1 MHGCGIVDLF
11 IESRK
16 VYEVYVVLDRAVE
29 RRGDIGE
36 N

>member
-1 MHGCGIVDLF
+1 MHDCGIVDLF

-16 VYEVYVVLDRAVE
+16 VYEVVLDRAVE